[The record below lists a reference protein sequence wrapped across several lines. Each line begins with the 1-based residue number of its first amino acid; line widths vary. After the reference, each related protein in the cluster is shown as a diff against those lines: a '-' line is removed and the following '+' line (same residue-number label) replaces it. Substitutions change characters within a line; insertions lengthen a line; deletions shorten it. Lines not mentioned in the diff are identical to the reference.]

1 MPVLKC
7 TKREKFAQ
15 GVATGKTQADA
26 YRLANPG
33 CVERGWKD
41 ETIWSK
47 ASTWMADG
55 KVAERVAELRAQV
68 AEKALWTREDSV
80 RALIPIVDWAER
92 ENDRIAA
99 VKVLNDMHGF
109 NAPIKTE
116 ITGKDG
122 APIQLQAVDTS
133 GLSVA
138 EKRALLQLIEKIDGA
153 NNGKLL

>member
-7 TKREKFAQ
+7 VKRERFAQ
-15 GVATGKTQADA
+15 GVAAGKTQADA
-26 YRLANPG
+26 YREANPG

-41 ETIWSK
+41 ETIWK
-47 ASTWMADG
+47 RASEWMASG
-55 KVAERVAELRAQV
+55 EVAGRVAELRAQV

-80 RALIPIVDWAER
+80 RALIPIVDGAER

-138 EKRALLQLIEKIDGA
+138 EKRALLQLVEKMESSA
-153 NNGKLL
+153 ATNG